1 MAVPHSWDAQAELE
15 AIRQQLLRDRE
26 FGLLALNA
34 LFRRGMVPVPHPDG
48 RHHGEVVA
56 LTVSAPLD
64 LAGRAF
70 TAFWMPWLG
79 KDFDAGRQKG
89 ENIFRSR
96 DLWLF
101 RLLWPAY
108 QGWRP
113 DGPGQRRGFRFL
125 TSTGASTL
133 DVGLQVLRLDY
144 NLATNSR
151 FLVRDVLDELVQ
163 LAPGFYLGKA
173 LLRRSGNPPRCLAYF
188 SLAAVPGARPGPGF
202 GQETPAR
209 RLR

>member
-1 MAVPHSWDAQAELE
+1 MAVPHSWNAQAELE

-26 FGLLALNA
+26 FGLLALDA
-34 LFRRGMVPVPHPDG
+34 LFRHGTVPIPHPDG
-48 RHHGEVVA
+48 RHRGEVVA
-56 LTVSAPLD
+56 LTLSAPLD

-70 TAFWMPWLG
+70 AGFWRPWLG
-79 KDFDAGRQKG
+79 KDFDAGRQEG
-89 ENIFRSR
+89 ENIFRSPG
-96 DLWLF
+96 LWLF

-113 DGPGQRRGFRFL
+113 DGPGHRRGFRFRA
-125 TSTGASTL
+125 SPGAAAL

-144 NLATNSR
+144 DLATNPR
-151 FLVRDVLDELVQ
+151 FVVRDVLDELVQ

-173 LLRRSGNPPRCLAYF
+173 LLRRPGSSPRCLAYF
-188 SLAAVPGARPGPGF
+188 SLAAVPGARPGNGF